1 MVQIKGVQGSIS
13 AALHLI
19 KDEIPKNSQTGHSTA
34 MKDIQSQLDHRR
46 VDIKKVGVK
55 TICYPITV
63 LDKANK
69 KQHTVATVN
78 MYVNLPHRFKGTHMS
93 RFIEILNRFHG
104 EIDPNS
110 FHHILEEMKKRLQA
124 EAAHIE
130 ISFPYFLRKDKNSE
144 LLQACRYE
152 CRMHGSLENIDELE
166 LQFVVPVSLPVSVQR
181 VASLPSS
188 LGHWGNAVVAVRFRH
203 FVWIEDLI
211 MLVENSIAGVQKEE
225 GVNHDISLSV
235 EELTN
240 KISEKLCTRNE
251 IKWYSVT
258 VENLGE
264 GYSTF
269 ATAESGNSQD
279 RPAQQP

>member
-1 MVQIKGVQGSIS
+1 
-13 AALHLI
+13 
-19 KDEIPKNSQTGHSTA
+19 

-63 LDKANK
+63 LDKAKK
-69 KQHTVATVN
+69 KQHTIATVN

-93 RFIEILNRFHG
+93 RFIEILNHFHG
-104 EIDPNS
+104 EIDLNS

-124 EAAHIE
+124 EAAHME
-130 ISFPYFLRKDKNSE
+130 ISFPYFLRKDKQSE
-144 LLQACRYE
+144 MLQACRYE
-152 CRMHGSLENIDELE
+152 CRMHGSLEDTDELE
-166 LQFVVPVSLPVSVQR
+166 LQFVVPISLPVNVQR

-211 MLVENSIAGVQKEE
+211 MLVENCIIDVQRE
-225 GVNHDISLSV
+225 GDGCNHDISLSV
-235 EELTN
+235 EGLTN
-240 KISEKLCTRNE
+240 KISERLLLRNE
-251 IKWYSVT
+251 IKRYSVT
-258 VENLGE
+258 VENLGA

-269 ATAESGNSQD
+269 ATTESGN
-279 RPAQQP
+279 R

>member
-1 MVQIKGVQGSIS
+1 
-13 AALHLI
+13 
-19 KDEIPKNSQTGHSTA
+19 

-46 VDIKKVGVK
+46 VDIEKVGVK
-55 TICYPITV
+55 TICYPVAV

-69 KQHTVATVN
+69 RQHTIATVN

-104 EIDPNS
+104 EIDLNS

-130 ISFPYFLRKDKNSE
+130 ISFPYFLRKEKESE

-152 CRMHGSLENIDELE
+152 CRMHGSLGNTDELE
-166 LQFVVPVSLPVSVQR
+166 LQFTVPISLPVNVQR

-188 LGHWGNAVVAVRFRH
+188 LGHWGNAVITVRFRH

-211 MLVENSIAGVQKEE
+211 ILVENGILDVQKE
-225 GVNHDISLSV
+225 GDGSNHDIFLSV
-235 EELTN
+235 EGLTN
-240 KISEKLCTRNE
+240 KISEKLGTRKE
-251 IKWYSVT
+251 IKWHSVT

-269 ATAESGNSQD
+269 ATSESGI
-279 RPAQQP
+279 R

>member
-1 MVQIKGVQGSIS
+1 
-13 AALHLI
+13 
-19 KDEIPKNSQTGHSTA
+19 
-34 MKDIQSQLDHRR
+34 MKDIQSELDHRR

-63 LDKANK
+63 LDKAK
-69 KQHTVATVN
+69 KRQHTVATVN

-104 EIDPNS
+104 EIDLNS
-110 FHHILEEMKKRLQA
+110 FHRILEEMKKRLQA

-130 ISFPYFLRKDKNSE
+130 ISFPYFLRRENNSE
-144 LLQACRYE
+144 SLQACRYE
-152 CRMHGSLENIDELE
+152 CRMHGSLENTDKLE
-166 LQFVVPVSLPVSVQR
+166 LQFVVPISLPVNMQKI
-181 VASLPSS
+181 ASLPSS
-188 LGHWGNAVVAVRFRH
+188 LGHWGNAVIRVRLRH

-211 MLVENSIAGVQKEE
+211 ILVEKGILDVQQE
-225 GVNHDISLSV
+225 GDGLNHDLTLSV
-235 EELTN
+235 EGLAGKIADGLLTR
-240 KISEKLCTRNE
+240 KE

-269 ATAESGNSQD
+269 AATEAGERS
-279 RPAQQP
+279 

>member
-1 MVQIKGVQGSIS
+1 
-13 AALHLI
+13 
-19 KDEIPKNSQTGHSTA
+19 

-55 TICYPITV
+55 TICYPIAV

-69 KQHTVATVN
+69 RQHTVATVN

-93 RFIEILNRFHG
+93 RFIEILNLFHG
-104 EIDPNS
+104 EIDLNS
-110 FHHILEEMKKRLQA
+110 FHRILEEMKKRLQA

-130 ISFPYFLRKDKNSE
+130 ISFPYFLRKENNSE

-152 CRMHGSLENIDELE
+152 CQMHGSLDSADELE
-166 LQFVVPVSLPVSVQR
+166 LQFIVPISLPVNIQKIS
-181 VASLPSS
+181 SLPSS
-188 LGHWGNAVVAVRFRH
+188 LGHWGNAVIKVRLRH
-203 FVWIEDLI
+203 FIWIEDLI
-211 MLVENSIAGVQKEE
+211 MLVEKGVLEVQQE
-225 GVNHDISLSV
+225 GNGQGHDIALSV
-235 EELTN
+235 EGLTS
-240 KISEKLCTRNE
+240 KIAQRLATRNE

-269 ATAESGNSQD
+269 AVTESED
-279 RPAQQP
+279 RKL